1 MKDNKEYPNYFQ
13 ASDKLSNSSQSYYL
27 NIIRIDLISMI
38 IAALLAIYGF
48 KEVEYK
54 LYVHIAS
61 GIFLFIGLLL
71 TIILKSKKYE
81 DVWYQCRAFAESCKT
96 LTWRFAMCSESFE
109 KNIPLNN
116 VKELFIKRISDVSNE
131 FNTLTKHLDSKVL
144 NLEIITTKMLEL
156 RNFSVIDKIDYYIE
170 NRIENQKQW
179 YSDKAEWNRKRYNI
193 WFWIIIASQSLALI
207 SVVFLIKFPNNDW
220 NFVGFLTTI
229 ASSAISWLQIKQH
242 QELKQAY
249 TTASVELNI
258 IKELSYKVQ
267 TEEQLSE
274 FVLDSENAISRE
286 HTLWTAQKRK

>member
-1 MKDNKEYPNYFQ
+1 MKETTEYPNYFQ
-13 ASDKLSNSSQSYYL
+13 ASDKLSNDSQSNYL
-27 NIIRIDLISMI
+27 NIIRIDLVSMVL
-38 IAALLAIYGF
+38 AALLAIYSF
-48 KEVEYK
+48 TDTNYK
-54 LYVHIAS
+54 LCIHILS
-61 GIFLFIGLLL
+61 GIFLLLGLIL

-109 KNIPLNN
+109 KQIPIDN
-116 VKELFIKRISDVSNE
+116 VKELFIKRISDISNE
-131 FNTLTKHLDSKVL
+131 FKSLSKHLDSKTL
-144 NLEIITTKMLEL
+144 NLEIITSKMLEL
-156 RNFSVIDKIDYYIE
+156 RGYSVSDRISYYIE

-179 YSDKAEWNRKRYNI
+179 YSDKAEWNKKRYNI
-193 WFWIIIASQSLALI
+193 WFCIIIASQSLALI
-207 SVVFLIKFPNNDW
+207 SVVFLIKFPNNEW

-249 TTASVELNI
+249 TTASIELNI

-286 HTLWTAQKRK
+286 HTLWTAQRRK

>member
-1 MKDNKEYPNYFQ
+1 MKETTEYPNYFQ
-13 ASDKLSNSSQSYYL
+13 ASDKLSNDSQSNYL
-27 NIIRIDLISMI
+27 NIIRIDLVSMVL
-38 IAALLAIYGF
+38 AAVLAIYCF
-48 KEVEYK
+48 TDTNYK
-54 LYVHIAS
+54 LYIHILS
-61 GIFLFIGLLL
+61 GIFLLLGLIL

-109 KNIPLNN
+109 KQIPIDI
-116 VKELFIKRISDVSNE
+116 VKELFIERICDISNE
-131 FNTLTKHLDSKVL
+131 FNSLSRHLDSKIL
-144 NLEIITTKMLEL
+144 NLKIITSRMLEL
-156 RNFSVIDKIDYYIE
+156 RDYSVSDRISYYIE

-179 YSDKAEWNRKRYNI
+179 YSDKAEWNKKKYNI
-193 WFWIIIASQSLALI
+193 WFYIIIASQSLAII

-249 TTASVELNI
+249 TTASIELNI

-286 HTLWTAQKRK
+286 HTLWTAQRRK